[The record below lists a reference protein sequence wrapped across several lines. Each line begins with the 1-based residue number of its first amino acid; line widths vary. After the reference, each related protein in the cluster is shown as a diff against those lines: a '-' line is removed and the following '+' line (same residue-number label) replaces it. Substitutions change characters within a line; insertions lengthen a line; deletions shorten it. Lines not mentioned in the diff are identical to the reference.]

1 MKKIALVC
9 MVLLTACSQFSIN
22 EATAKTKAGELLEL
36 LKNHQYEK
44 TKEYYSDAL
53 NESEPV
59 EARTRKFAQIESASG
74 PMVSY
79 ELLESSKQQLDERSA
94 IALKYKVKCQN
105 TTLTE
110 SLLVTLEEGK
120 YKVVRHDITNQ

>member
-1 MKKIALVC
+1 MKKIAFLC
-9 MVLLTACSQFSIN
+9 MVVLTACAQFSID
-22 EATAKTKAGELLEL
+22 ETTAKTKAGELLEL

-74 PMVSY
+74 PVVSY
-79 ELLESSKQQLDERSA
+79 ELLGSSKQQLDERT
-94 IALKYKVKCQN
+94 IVALKYKVKCQN
-105 TTLTE
+105 TVLTE
-110 SLLVTLEEGK
+110 SLVVALEEGK
-120 YKVVRHDITNQ
+120 YKIIKHDITNQ